1 MGYLMELFSFRNLF
15 TRKSGSRDRR
25 ARARQ
30 DSSNRQTILVVDD
43 SKTIVFT
50 LKKILEQDGYSTL
63 VASNGK
69 EAIHMAR
76 KHSPDLILMDVIMPG
91 INGFRA
97 TRMLK
102 SDESTS
108 DIPIIMMSGD
118 TQAMQEFW
126 VNKIGAKDFLNKP
139 FKRGDVFEKIEKF
152 IRQIQVA

>member
-1 MGYLMELFSFRNLF
+1 MELFSFRSLF
-15 TRKSGSRDRR
+15 SRKSGTRERR
-25 ARARQ
+25 TNTRHEKPC
-30 DSSNRQTILVVDD
+30 DSTILVVDD

-102 SDESTS
+102 SDESTA

-139 FKRGDVFEKIEKF
+139 FKRGDVFQKIEKF
-152 IRQIQVA
+152 IRQAQVA

>member
-1 MGYLMELFSFRNLF
+1 MELFSFRSLF
-15 TRKSGSRDRR
+15 SRKSGTRDRR
-25 ARARQ
+25 TSTRHEKAG
-30 DSSNRQTILVVDD
+30 DSTILVVDD

-102 SDESTS
+102 SDESTA

-139 FKRGDVFEKIEKF
+139 FKRGDVFQKIEKF
-152 IRQIQVA
+152 IRQAQVA